1 MGGGG
6 IHTQNKI
13 FLSYPSYL
21 ILDAAELAGLPNVKF
36 DNRYIEVVK
45 HFNPPKEDE

>member
-1 MGGGG
+1 MAQVKKQYIG
-6 IHTQNKI
+6 II
-13 FLSYPSYL
+13 LFLCFSDL
-21 ILDAAELAGLPNVKF
+21 LDAAELAGLPNVKF